1 MKYSTNIELIDG
13 TMANC
18 YIVRKSEKNI
28 LIDAGM
34 KGSAKKIIEH
44 FRETGEKPDIILITH
59 CHIDHIGG
67 LYDIE
72 SHFHPLI
79 YVPDKEVAIAKGV
92 EKMSSAGGFASMFTG
107 MVKARPVVSV
117 RNLSEL
123 KLEGMSTVDTKGHTP
138 GSTSC
143 YFGELKAIFVGDSI
157 YEKEGEFGFN
167 KSFTLDQKNAE
178 ISMKKILEMHGITA
192 YPGHGKPFEIP

>member
-18 YIVRKSEKNI
+18 YIVRKSDKNI
-28 LIDAGM
+28 LIDTGM
-34 KGSAKKIIEH
+34 KSSSKKIIEY
-44 FRETGEKPDIILITH
+44 FKENREKPDMVLITH

-72 SHFHPLI
+72 SNFHPLI
-79 YVPDKEVAIAKGV
+79 YVPDKEAPIAKGI
-92 EKMSSAGGFASMFTG
+92 EKMPSKGGFASMFAG
-107 MVKARPVVSV
+107 MVKARPVTSV

-123 KLEGMSTVDTKGHTP
+123 NLEGMIAVDTKGHTP
-138 GSTSC
+138 GSTSY

-157 YEKEGEFGFN
+157 YEKDGKFSFN
-167 KSFTLDQKNAE
+167 KSFTLDQENAE
-178 ISMKKILEMHGITA
+178 ISIKKILEMHGITA